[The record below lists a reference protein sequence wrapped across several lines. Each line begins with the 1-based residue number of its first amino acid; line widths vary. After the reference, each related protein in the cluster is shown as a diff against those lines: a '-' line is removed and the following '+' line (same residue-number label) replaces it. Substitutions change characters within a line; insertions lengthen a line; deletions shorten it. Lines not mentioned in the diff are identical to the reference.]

1 MSAAGAAPVRAAGP
15 APVSATG
22 AAPLRPAGAVL
33 GVDVGGTGIKA
44 RRTDA
49 DGTVLG
55 ETRVPTPRDDHDAV
69 RLAGVV
75 ADLVET
81 ALAHGPLDAVGL
93 VTPGVVDESTGR
105 VVLAVN
111 LGWRDVP
118 VRDAVRDEL
127 TRRGVDLPVAFGHDV
142 RAGALAETGVGA
154 GAALRR
160 GSVAFVPVGTGLA
173 SALIVDGAVV
183 PGDGWAGEI
192 GQVRITSGPLA
203 GLRVEEIASAGGVAR
218 RSGSPTAHDAM
229 LRVQSGDPLAT
240 RVWDEC
246 VSVLA
251 DALVWTTA
259 VAGCH
264 TVIVGGGLA
273 ESGALLFDPLT
284 SAVADRT
291 AGLRTPAVIPARHGD
306 AAGAIGAALLARRA
320 QLGPD
325 ASQHRVIV

>member
-1 MSAAGAAPVRAAGP
+1 MSAAGAVPLP
-15 APVSATG
+15 AP
-22 AAPLRPAGAVL
+22 GAVL
-33 GVDVGGTGIKA
+33 GVDVGGTAIKA

-49 DGTVLG
+49 DGIVLG
-55 ETRVPTPRDDHDAV
+55 ETRLPTPRDDHDAT

-75 ADLVET
+75 ADLAET

-127 TRRGVDLPVAFGHDV
+127 ARRGLRVPVAFGHDV
-142 RAGALAETGVGA
+142 RAGALAETTQGAAVTGANASA
-154 GAALRR
+154 GARAGAVLRR

-173 SALIVDGAVV
+173 SALVVDGAVV

-192 GQVRITSGPLA
+192 GQVRITSGPHA

-218 RSGSPTAHDAM
+218 RSGSASAREAM
-229 LRVQSGDPLAT
+229 LRVRSGDPTAT

-246 VSVLA
+246 VDVLA

-264 TVIVGGGLA
+264 TIIVGGGLA

-284 SAVADRT
+284 SAVAERT
-291 AGLRTPAVIPARHGD
+291 AGLRTPAIVPARHGD

-320 QLGPD
+320 GL
-325 ASQHRVIV
+325 ASDSSRHEVSV